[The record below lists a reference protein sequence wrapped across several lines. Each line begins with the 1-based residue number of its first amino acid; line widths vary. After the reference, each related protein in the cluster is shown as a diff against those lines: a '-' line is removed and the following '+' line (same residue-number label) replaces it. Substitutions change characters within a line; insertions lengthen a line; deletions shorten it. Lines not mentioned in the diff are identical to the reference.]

1 MPLTAASLHN
11 FGTTFFTDAA
21 DIDNYFTKIGGQDF
35 VSWFNAHVALKDNW
49 GRVGARAPLSIATDT
64 HAHDRF
70 NQLWSNES
78 IQAVFGTGKITLL
91 QFVALQSII
100 INETGGRLVPL
111 TEGVGSAGHPGIAYA
126 FDKIPGLKKSYNTL
140 SSNKT
145 CLQNFNDPNYNKA
158 FGGLPLADQLKNTTN
173 PIWSGEV
180 YPQANFPTSTN
191 PALSGY
197 VLEADFFKF
206 RGRGFIQTTGRT
218 NYIKL
223 ISYITSYTGANTFL
237 IGMKAQWSNLSAD
250 DNALASMSSNSNW
263 DDLFQKSD
271 CLVAGKAIN
280 VHNESCGN
288 YLQMLNATDLNTM
301 TKSIFNVGK
310 RISGADNYAT
320 LYQNRVMQVLGLL
333 S

>member
-1 MPLTAASLHN
+1 MPLTSAALHTVS
-11 FGTTFFTDAA
+11 TTFFTDAA
-21 DIDNYFTKIGGQDF
+21 DIDNFFIKTGGEDF
-35 VSWFNAHVALKDNW
+35 VSWFNAHAAGKENW
-49 GRVGARAPLSIATDT
+49 GRVGARAALSIATDT

-78 IQAVFGTGKITLL
+78 MQAVFGTGKISLL

-100 INETGGRLVPL
+100 INETGGRLIPL

-158 FGGLPLADQLKNTTN
+158 FSGLPLADQLKNTTN
-173 PIWSGEV
+173 PVWSGEV
-180 YPQANFPTSTN
+180 YPQPNFPSSTN
-191 PALSGY
+191 PAISGY

-218 NYIKL
+218 NYSKL
-223 ISYITSYTGANTFL
+223 ISYITGYTGANQFL
-237 IGMKAQWSNLSAD
+237 TGMKAQWNNLSAD

-280 VHNESCGN
+280 IHNESCGN
-288 YLQMLNATDLNTM
+288 YLQVLNASDLNTL
-301 TKSIFNVGK
+301 TKSVFNVGL
-310 RISGADNYAT
+310 RISGANNYAT
-320 LYQNRVMQVLGLL
+320 LYQNRVLQVLGLL
-333 S
+333 

>member
-1 MPLTAASLHN
+1 MPITPAALRN

-21 DIDNYFTKIGGQDF
+21 DIDSYFTKTGGQDF
-35 VSWFNAHVALKDNW
+35 VSWFNAHVAGKENW
-49 GRVGARAPLSIATDT
+49 GRVGARAPMAIATDT
-64 HAHDRF
+64 FAHDRF
-70 NQLWSNES
+70 NQLWSNEA
-78 IQAVFGTGKITLL
+78 IQAIFGTGKITLL
-91 QFVALQSII
+91 QFIALQSII
-100 INETGGRLVPL
+100 VNETGGRMVPL

-158 FGGLPLADQLKNTTN
+158 FGGLPLADQLKNTSN
-173 PIWSGEV
+173 NVWEGEA
-180 YPQANFPTSTN
+180 YPQAGFPTSTN
-191 PALSGY
+191 PGMTGY

-223 ISYITSYTGANTFL
+223 ISYITGYTGTNTFL
-237 IGMKAQWSNLSAD
+237 TGMKAQWTNLSAD
-250 DNALASMSSNSNW
+250 DNVLASMSSNSNW

-280 VHNESCGN
+280 IHNESCGN
-288 YLQMLNATDLNTM
+288 YLQVLNTSDLPAM

-310 RISGADNYAT
+310 RISGANNYAT
-320 LYQNRVMQVLGLL
+320 LYQNRVLQVLGLL
-333 S
+333 